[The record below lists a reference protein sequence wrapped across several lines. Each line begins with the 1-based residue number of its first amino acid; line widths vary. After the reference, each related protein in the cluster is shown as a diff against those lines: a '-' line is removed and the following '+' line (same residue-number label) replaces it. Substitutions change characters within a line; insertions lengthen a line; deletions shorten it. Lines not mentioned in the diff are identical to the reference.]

1 MTLLV
6 IYDLALD
13 KERDRLANLC
23 LDFGLARIQYS
34 AFLGDLPTRL
44 KQRFID
50 ELKERS
56 FGDDANIQVFLLE
69 QDWQKRRIILPAK
82 SIVSSVT
89 AN

>member
-34 AFLGDLPTRL
+34 AFLGDVSTRL
-44 KQRFID
+44 KQRFIN
-50 ELKERS
+50 ELNDRS
-56 FGDDANIQVFLLE
+56 FGTDSNIQVFLLE
-69 QDWQKRRIILPAK
+69 QDWQKRRIIVAPK
-82 SIVSSVT
+82 SG
-89 AN
+89 A